1 MPSRVQDLMTPHPA
15 TIAPNASVREAAQL
29 MLQHDVGPLPVVEGG
44 KLVGIVT
51 DRDLVVRVLADGRD
65 PDSTQ
70 VKEACSRDPLTVSP
84 EDSLERTLQL
94 LAENQV
100 RRVPVVDD
108 ERLVGI
114 VAQADIARE
123 LESSRVG
130 EVVEEISRDG

>member
-1 MPSRVQDLMTPHPA
+1 MPAKVQDLMTPDLA
-15 TIAPNASVREAAQL
+15 TIAPDASVREAARL
-29 MLQHDVGPLPVVEGG
+29 MMQHDVGPLPVVEGG

-84 EDSLERTLQL
+84 DDSLESTLQL
-94 LAENQV
+94 IAENQV
-100 RRVPVVDD
+100 RRVPVVAD

-123 LESSRVG
+123 LDSARVG
-130 EVVEEISRDG
+130 EVVEEISRDA